1 MLGSVTTATK
11 ICLKDCWVE
20 VNDMQIN
27 QVPKIF
33 AVENNSVNQT
43 NAIEGQPVR
52 GELNGIKPDLSFVY
66 DGAIFL
72 IPMGFIAVWTIFV
85 LMSSD
90 IWTVARHG
98 VLTVKNLHQVPC
110 RNCRFFKNN
119 PYLQCAVHPAT
130 ALTADAANCS
140 DYCPANKGF

>member
-1 MLGSVTTATK
+1 
-11 ICLKDCWVE
+11 
-20 VNDMQIN
+20 MQIN

-43 NAIEGQPVR
+43 NAIEEQPVR
-52 GELNGIKPDLSFVY
+52 GQLNGIKPDFSFVY

-98 VLTVKNLHQVPC
+98 VLTVKNSHQVPC
-110 RNCRFFKNN
+110 RNCQFFKNN

-140 DYCPANKGF
+140 DYCPANKRF

>member
-1 MLGSVTTATK
+1 
-11 ICLKDCWVE
+11 
-20 VNDMQIN
+20 MQSHQAPN
-27 QVPKIF
+27 VF
-33 AVENNSVNQT
+33 AVEHNSINQT

-52 GELNGIKPDLSFVY
+52 EELNGMNSELSFIY

-72 IPMGFIAVWTIFV
+72 IPIGFIAVWTIFV
-85 LMSSD
+85 LMSSEL
-90 IWTVARHG
+90 WTVARHG

-140 DYCPANKGF
+140 DYCPANKQF